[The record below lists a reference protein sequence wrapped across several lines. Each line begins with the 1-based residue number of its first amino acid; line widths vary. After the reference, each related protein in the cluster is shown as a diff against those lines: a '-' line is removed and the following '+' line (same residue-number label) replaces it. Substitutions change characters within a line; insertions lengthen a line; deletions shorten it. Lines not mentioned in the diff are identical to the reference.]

1 MTGPTGIVKGCM
13 PLIYI
18 GLLNYFKIELCKYCT
33 ISVKSLVNENDSHL
47 DSPYLNTYFDH
58 R

>member
-1 MTGPTGIVKGCM
+1 MTGPTGIVKGSM
-13 PLIYI
+13 LLIYI
-18 GLLNYFKIELCKYCT
+18 ELLNYFKIILCECCT
-33 ISVKSLVNENDSHL
+33 ISVKSHVNENDSHL

>member
-1 MTGPTGIVKGCM
+1 MTGLAGIVKGSM
-13 PLIYI
+13 LLIYI
-18 GLLNYFKIELCKYCT
+18 ELLDYFKIKLCEYCT

-58 R
+58 K

>member
-1 MTGPTGIVKGCM
+1 MTGPTGIVKGYM

-18 GLLNYFKIELCKYCT
+18 GFLNYFRIILCEYCT
-33 ISVKSLVNENDSHL
+33 ISVKSHVNENDSHL
-47 DSPYLNTYFDH
+47 DSPYLNTYFDQ